1 MFKSDTVLVASHCV
15 EVCLFTGHKKEEKR
29 QTTDNSRL
37 GDKKALTVCCR
48 LLVRR
53 TEFSVLVL
61 HKHERLWKAACWYA
75 VAPCDPLLHHHHH
88 SFKAAAKNEQPSAHI
103 TNFTALTPLK
113 NLQYRFIPNTRRLY
127 ARFLSPLPRVTA
139 EFLSSLYTQACQI
152 TPRHP
157 SYSENKTRRA
167 WNLH

>member
-1 MFKSDTVLVASHCV
+1 MRDS
-15 EVCLFTGHKKEEKR
+15 EK
-29 QTTDNSRL
+29 
-37 GDKKALTVCCR
+37 
-48 LLVRR
+48 
-53 TEFSVLVL
+53 L
-61 HKHERLWKAACWYA
+61 HVDMLWPP
-75 VAPCDPLLHHHHH
+75 VIPPFLHHHH

-157 SYSENKTRRA
+157 SYSENKTRRP
-167 WNLH
+167 